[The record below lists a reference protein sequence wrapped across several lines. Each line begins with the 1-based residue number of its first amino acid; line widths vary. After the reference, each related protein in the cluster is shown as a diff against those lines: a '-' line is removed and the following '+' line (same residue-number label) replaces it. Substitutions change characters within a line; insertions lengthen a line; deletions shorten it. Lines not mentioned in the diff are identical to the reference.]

1 MTDLKPRL
9 LSQDPALEQ
18 AFHDWLDAVY
28 AETILP
34 ARLLEICRLRA
45 AFHAQCPHCMY
56 HRFTDP
62 GETGIDEGLVC
73 SLEKPEEAPG
83 LSERERS
90 ALRYVD
96 LIAANRHE
104 EIGEPTLAEL
114 RSHFSERE
122 IMELGTFLAA
132 VHGQQRIRGA
142 LRADM
147 DELPD
152 EYQAGAGQI
161 RFAGTG
167 ELHLRQAG
175 QNAHGTAGAAA
186 GESGIETAWERY
198 TATLMTKGS
207 LPRRLKQLVLVRL
220 AIWHGDAPQAAAR
233 AAAAGLDKQ
242 VVDALRPPYTSSLF
256 SAPEIEALRYADLL
270 CGDHFALSTAV
281 FENPDRSLSAAEL
294 SDLGQ
299 FLAAHA
305 IQTRVHAAWAAAGLE

>member
-18 AFHDWLDAVY
+18 AFHDWLDVVY
-28 AETILP
+28 AETVLS

-96 LIAANRHE
+96 LIATNRHE
-104 EIGEPTLAEL
+104 DISDATFAEL
-114 RSHFSERE
+114 RSHFTERE
-122 IMELGTFLAA
+122 VVELGSFLAA

-147 DELPD
+147 DELPA

-161 RFAGTG
+161 RFAGNG
-167 ELHLRQAG
+167 ELHLRPAG
-175 QNAHGTAGAAA
+175 RRADGTPGSAAA
-186 GESGIETAWERY
+186 ESGMQGAWERY
-198 TATLMTKGS
+198 TATLMDKGS

-220 AIWHGDAPQAAAR
+220 ALWHRYPQETAAR
-233 AAAAGLDKQ
+233 AAAAGLDEQ
-242 VVDALRPPYTSSLF
+242 VVAALAPPYAPSLF
-256 SAPEIEALRYADLL
+256 SAPEI
-270 CGDHFALSTAV
+270 
-281 FENPDRSLSAAEL
+281 
-294 SDLGQ
+294 
-299 FLAAHA
+299 
-305 IQTRVHAAWAAAGLE
+305 